1 MVSIPFVF
9 VNVVLIASRCF
20 VVGTLFVG
28 WNAVL
33 TKTAKAVKYL
43 YVLIQRAFSRS
54 NYYGAVQF

>member
-1 MVSIPFVF
+1 MVSMPFVF
-9 VNVVLIASRCF
+9 VNVVLMASRCF

-43 YVLIQRAFSRS
+43 
-54 NYYGAVQF
+54 